1 MRAGAGLPRLNQTTA
16 LTVIALRT
24 IPQRLGTSLVVVIGI
39 AGVVGVLV
47 SVLAMSEGFR
57 HTLASTGR
65 RDRVIML
72 RAGSDAELSSSLER
86 HQVMLVGPLPGVARD
101 DRGRPLMT
109 AELMVMVDLPRKG
122 QTDPNN
128 VPFRG
133 AQPMAFTIRD
143 ELKITSGRRFE
154 RGVREVIVGKRAAQQ
169 FAGLHVGATIGF
181 RDSDWKVTG
190 IFESGGDVHE
200 SEIWADAETTMS
212 AFRRSTYQSVTVRL
226 ADGSDS
232 GFRAFKDLLD
242 RDPRFSLNV
251 LREPEYYAKQATV
264 LSNLIN
270 ILGYTVAAF
279 MAIGA
284 MFGALNCMY
293 SAIASRQVEIATL
306 RAIGFGGTP
315 VVVSVMIEAWLLA
328 LIGGVLGGSLA
339 YLYCHGASLSTLN
352 FNTFSQVVFDFR
364 VTPRL
369 LVQGLVWALLIGMA
383 GGLLPAIRAA
393 RLPVTVALRTL

>member
-1 MRAGAGLPRLNQTTA
+1 MYWLNQITA
-16 LTVIALRT
+16 LTFITLST
-24 IPQRLGTSLVVVIGI
+24 IPQRLGTSLVIVVGI
-39 AGVVGVLV
+39 TGVVGVLV

-65 RDRVIML
+65 HDRVIML
-72 RAGSDAELSSSLER
+72 RAGSEAELASGLDR
-86 HQVMLVGPLPGVARD
+86 DQVTLVASLPGIARD
-101 DRGRPLMT
+101 RRGYPLVS
-109 AELMVMVDLPRKG
+109 AELMVMVDLPRQG

-133 AQPMAFTIRD
+133 VQPAAFAIR
-143 ELKITSGRRFE
+143 EEIKLVSGRRFE
-154 RGVREVIVGKRAAQQ
+154 RGVREVIVGKKASQQ
-169 FAGLHVGATIGF
+169 FAGLSVGAKIDF
-181 RDSDWKVTG
+181 RDSDWTVVG
-190 IFESGGDVHE
+190 IFETGGDVHE

-212 AFRRSTYQSVTVRL
+212 AFRRTNFQSVTATL
-226 ADGSDS
+226 ANGSDA
-232 GFRAFKDLLD
+232 GFTAFKDLVS
-242 RDPRFSLNV
+242 RDPRLSLTV
-251 LREPEYYAKQATV
+251 LREPEYYAKQAKV

-315 VVVSVMIEAWLLA
+315 VVVSVMLEALLLA
-328 LIGGVLGGSLA
+328 LLGGAVGGTLA
-339 YLYCHGASLSTLN
+339 YLYCNGASLSTLN
-352 FNTFSQVVFDFR
+352 FNTFSQVAFDFR
-364 VTPRL
+364 VTPSL
-369 LVQGLVWALLIGMA
+369 LVQGLGWALSIGAA
-383 GGLLPAIRAA
+383 GGLLPAIQAA